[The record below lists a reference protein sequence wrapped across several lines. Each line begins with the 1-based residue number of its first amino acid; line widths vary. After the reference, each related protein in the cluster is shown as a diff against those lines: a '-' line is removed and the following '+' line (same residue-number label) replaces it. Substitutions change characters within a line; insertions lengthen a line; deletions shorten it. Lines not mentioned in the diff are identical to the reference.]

1 MALMWASTP
10 KCANCDKSFTVE
22 TLDTMFSKQ
31 FRRGPL
37 RKQAIQNLLE
47 QEMSLLPETM
57 IYVQR
62 EQARIQ
68 YNHYELA
75 IGTALS
81 QFRVTIMTSD
91 AEALARTIQVYQEKM
106 KILDAHYQFSRT
118 GTDVESAKKGP
129 VKTIKCPREE
139 CRGYIPTSGTGAF
152 HCALCL
158 GGLCSSCRFF
168 GPSETIL
175 RAHRERGCN
184 PQDLENVKA
193 IRENTVPC
201 PKCGVPIEKIDG
213 CNQMWCTSNNCN
225 TAFNWQTGHIINGPI
240 HNPHYHEYLRRLGN
254 AVEGPH
260 GLNLDCNRNENFSM
274 RAIQA
279 LYSFFPATVYSPK
292 ATSDQ
297 MLLIEKLY
305 AWCRV
310 LNETY
315 DYLRADRLG
324 NITYDQN
331 TYRDFRV
338 DFLRNR
344 LSKEDWATKLSTR
357 ETIRIKNI
365 RIGALNDM
373 FRSALTDIFQNF
385 YTRANVLCIEKG
397 QQVRDAQQR
406 TSNFIKMEDAE
417 PLVKD
422 FTVSCENLRVYYIQS
437 LLGLLKDYTHSSCYV
452 MEWYSSG
459 TPRYDP
465 RAHLRYDTFEV
476 GQKGPS
482 LTLRWVRMPIGEV
495 QIRYNGRPT
504 HSDERRQS
512 LH

>member
-57 IYVQR
+57 TYVQR
-62 EQARIQ
+62 EQARVA

-75 IGTALS
+75 IASALS
-81 QFRVTIMTSD
+81 QFRVAAMTSD
-91 AEALARTIQVYQEKM
+91 AEALARTIQGYQEKM
-106 KILDAHYQFSRT
+106 RLLDANYKFS
-118 GTDVESAKKGP
+118 GSSADSDATKKGP
-129 VKTIKCPREE
+129 VKTIKCPKED
-139 CRGYIPTSGTGAF
+139 CRGYIPTSGIGSF
-152 HCALCL
+152 HCSLCL

-168 GPSETIL
+168 GSSETVL
-175 RAHRERGCN
+175 KAHRERGCS
-184 PQDLENVKA
+184 PEDLENVKA

-213 CNQMWCTSNNCN
+213 CNQMWCTTNDCN

-254 AVEGPH
+254 PDVNN
-260 GLNLDCNRNENFSM
+260 GLNLDCNRNENFSI

-279 LYSFFPATVYSPK
+279 LYTFFPANVYSAK
-292 ATSDQ
+292 ADSDQ
-297 MLLIEKLY
+297 MLLMERLY

-315 DYLRADRLG
+315 DYLRGDRMG
-324 NITYDQN
+324 NTTYDQT

-344 LSKEDWATKLSTR
+344 ITKEEWATKLSTR

-385 YTRANVLCIEKG
+385 YNKANVLCIEKG
-397 QQVRDAQQR
+397 QQIRDSQQR
-406 TSNFIKMEDAE
+406 MSNHIKLEDAV
-417 PLVKD
+417 PLLTD
-422 FTVSCENLRVYYIQS
+422 FTVSCENLRIYYIQS
-437 LLGLLKDYTHSSCYV
+437 LLALLKDYTHSSCFV

-459 TPRYDP
+459 TARYDP
-465 RAHLRYDTFEV
+465 RAHVRYDTFQV
-476 GQKGPS
+476 GQTGPS
-482 LTLRWVRMPIGEV
+482 LTLRWERMPIQDVGS
-495 QIRYNGRPT
+495 RYHGGPP
-504 HSDERRQS
+504 SSEERRRS
-512 LH
+512 VH